1 MEMSYDKGDQ
11 TPLKEDRHPT
21 LGYTYF
27 GGNPLN
33 IPCIPCI
40 ISLPLLMYLGLWSL
54 TPEPDASGED
64 VSVDSVENGDEADDE
79 SIGNMMEDLSL
90 RSEKTQRSS
99 TFFLVT
105 A

>member
-1 MEMSYDKGDQ
+1 
-11 TPLKEDRHPT
+11 
-21 LGYTYF
+21 
-27 GGNPLN
+27 
-33 IPCIPCI
+33 
-40 ISLPLLMYLGLWSL
+40 L